1 MEKTIT
7 ISGKAVKFK
16 SSGALPRIYR
26 MTFNEDL
33 FADIGKLE
41 GTTGETALDA
51 EVISTLE
58 NVAFCMA
65 KHANKDIGD
74 DIIEWLEQF
83 DTFALVQAL
92 PEILDLWTSEIQT
105 NSVPE

>member
-7 ISGKAVKFK
+7 ISGKKCKFR

-33 FADIGKLE
+33 FADISKLE
-41 GTTGETALDA
+41 GTTGEQAMSSD
-51 EVISTLE
+51 VISTLE

-65 KHANKDIGD
+65 KHADPNIGD
-74 DIIEWLEQF
+74 DIIEWLESF
-83 DTFALVQAL
+83 ETFSLVQAL
-92 PEILDLWTSEIQT
+92 PEILDLWTKEIE
-105 NSVPE
+105 SKSSP